1 MKDMIWRFPTWLLN
15 GVWWLVMHWQYL
27 NTFFPTC
34 IFECSNKDCLWVT
47 GCPYIRWWPSLGAP
61 AGVHHWWPH
70 TVSHCTPHTA
80 VWCPPCWRCA
90 LAQWPWCRW
99 LQRAR
104 HPFPRSCLVTQ
115 PGDPPSAPSTNHLWI
130 LQKSLHA
137 FSPQNFFG
145 DLSQVNRSVFLPNN
159 CKIQQK
165 CAKRSLSLQVL
176 SAYMKMTVKPLL
188 QNYHLENLKN
198 IPLSLSTYVSASLSH
213 TLLSCLSSSS
223 LFSFL
228 FKLFV
233 LPFFII
239 TIIFRCFWLSLWI
252 SLFGL
257 VSPACVFLNWYHL
270 FSCID

>member
-104 HPFPRSCLVTQ
+104 HPFPPELPCDATRWPSIRTFDQPPVDSPEKLTRVFPLKTSLVICHRW
-115 PGDPPSAPSTNHLWI
+115 AAL
-130 LQKSLHA
+130 
-137 FSPQNFFG
+137 FF
-145 DLSQVNRSVFLPNN
+145 LS
-159 CKIQQK
+159 K
-165 CAKRSLSLQVL
+165 
-176 SAYMKMTVKPLL
+176 
-188 QNYHLENLKN
+188 
-198 IPLSLSTYVSASLSH
+198 
-213 TLLSCLSSSS
+213 
-223 LFSFL
+223 
-228 FKLFV
+228 
-233 LPFFII
+233 
-239 TIIFRCFWLSLWI
+239 
-252 SLFGL
+252 
-257 VSPACVFLNWYHL
+257 
-270 FSCID
+270 

>member
-1 MKDMIWRFPTWLLN
+1 MGD
-15 GVWWLVMHWQYL
+15 
-27 NTFFPTC
+27 
-34 IFECSNKDCLWVT
+34 WVPVYKVVAIT
-47 GCPYIRWWPSLGAP
+47 GCACWCAP
-61 AGVHHWWPH
+61 LMA
-70 TVSHCTPHTA
+70 SHCLTLHAAHCSVMPSMLTMRA
-80 VWCPPCWRCA
+80 SSVTVVQIVAARSPP
-90 LAQWPWCRW
+90 
-99 LQRAR
+99 
-104 HPFPRSCLVTQ
+104 FSPRSCLVTQ

-137 FSPQNFFG
+137 FSPQNFFD
-145 DLSQVNRSVFLPNN
+145 DLSQVSRSVFLPNN

-176 SAYMKMTVKPLL
+176 SAYMKMTMKPLL

-198 IPLSLSTYVSASLSH
+198 IPLSLSTYLSASLSH

-239 TIIFRCFWLSLWI
+239 TIIFRCF
-252 SLFGL
+252 
-257 VSPACVFLNWYHL
+257 
-270 FSCID
+270 

>member
-15 GVWWLVMHWQYL
+15 GVWSVMHWQYL
-27 NTFFPTC
+27 NTCLPTC

-104 HPFPRSCLVTQ
+104 HPFPPELPCDATRW
-115 PGDPPSAPSTNHLWI
+115 PSTFDQPPVDSPEKLTRVFPSKLLWWSVTGEP
-130 LQKSLHA
+130 LC
-137 FSPQNFFG
+137 FFFQNAK
-145 DLSQVNRSVFLPNN
+145 

-198 IPLSLSTYVSASLSH
+198 IPLSLSTYISASLSH

-239 TIIFRCFWLSLWI
+239 TIIFCCFW
-252 SLFGL
+252 
-257 VSPACVFLNWYHL
+257 
-270 FSCID
+270 FSSNTLCTSHKATAGSSKWKQASYNI

>member
-15 GVWWLVMHWQYL
+15 GVWSVMHWQYL

-104 HPFPRSCLVTQ
+104 HPFPPELPCDATRW
-115 PGDPPSAPSTNHLWI
+115 PSTFDQPPVDSPEKLTRVFPSKLLWWSVTGEP
-130 LQKSLHA
+130 LCF
-137 FSPQNFFG
+137 FS
-145 DLSQVNRSVFLPNN
+145 PNN

-198 IPLSLSTYVSASLSH
+198 IPLSPFLHMYLPPCL
-213 TLLSCLSSSS
+213 TLFFLAFLLPPFFLFFSNYLFFLFSSSPSSFAAFDS
-223 LFSFL
+223 LCGFL
-228 FKLFV
+228 CLG
-233 LPFFII
+233 
-239 TIIFRCFWLSLWI
+239 S
-252 SLFGL
+252 
-257 VSPACVFLNWYHL
+257 
-270 FSCID
+270 